1 MAEKIRSEILAHQ
14 DLRVWE
20 LPLASGDHLAVECK
34 ASLRHGMHFIQQ
46 RASFRMGRM
55 TRFAA
60 VGAFGTVVNLLVM
73 AALLLGVFEVNY
85 VVAAVIAA
93 EISILHNFVL
103 QERFVFH
110 DLRDGVNSFRGR
122 LIQHLL
128 FNNAE
133 ALIRLPFLILLVEML
148 YVWPLHAQVITLAI
162 AFTARFLFA
171 SRVVYRPSRTV
182 RHRALSN
189 PAKEVS
195 F

>member
-1 MAEKIRSEILAHQ
+1 MLAHQ
-14 DLRVWE
+14 DQRMWE
-20 LPLASGDHLAVECK
+20 LPLAYGYHLAVECK
-34 ASLRHGMHFIQQ
+34 ASLHHGMHFIQQ

-60 VGAFGTVVNLLVM
+60 VGALGTVVNLLVM
-73 AALLLGVFEVNY
+73 AALLHGVFDVDY
-85 VVAAVIAA
+85 VVAAVSAA

-103 QERFVFH
+103 QERFVFR
-110 DLRDGVNSFRGR
+110 DLRDGVNSLRGR
-122 LIQHLL
+122 LVQHLL

-148 YVWPLHAQVITLAI
+148 HVWPLYAQVITLAI

-171 SRVVYRPSRTV
+171 SRVVYRPNRVV
-182 RHRALSN
+182 RHRAVSN

-195 F
+195 L